1 MATEKVLKPEEEA
14 LGSAMSKTEQFFE
27 ENSKNVMYVLVALLV
42 VAAVVFG
49 CKKLVSEPRAQK
61 AAEMIAEAQYRF
73 ESATPD
79 YELALY
85 GDENG
90 AGFADVVANYGS
102 TPAGNLAKH
111 YAGICCLRLGD
122 LDNAQNYLAKY
133 KPVRGIPGAVIN
145 AQNYGLQGD
154 IAVDKGDYAKA
165 VKLYDKAVAA
175 ADNNF
180 TAPAYLRKAALA
192 LTAAGDKA
200 KAKSYLDRI
209 VNDYPASSD
218 AREAEMMRGAL
229 E

>member
-90 AGFADVVANYGS
+90 AGFDEVVATYGS

-111 YAGICCLRLGD
+111 YAGICALRLGD
-122 LDNAQNYLAKY
+122 FDKAQMYLSKF

-192 LTAAGDKA
+192 LIAAGDKA
-200 KAKSYLDRI
+200 RAKSYLDRI
-209 VNDYPASSD
+209 VNNYPASSD

>member
-27 ENSKNVMYVLVALLV
+27 ENSKKVIYVLVALLV
-42 VAAVVFG
+42 VAAAVFG

-90 AGFADVVANYGS
+90 AGFADVVDSYGS

-122 LDNAQNYLAKY
+122 LDKAQEYLAKY
-133 KPVRGIPGAVIN
+133 SPVKGIPGAVIN

-192 LTAAGDKA
+192 LAAAGDKA

-209 VNDYPASSD
+209 VNEYPASSD

>member
-1 MATEKVLKPEEEA
+1 MATEKVLKPEEET

-27 ENSKNVMYVLVALLV
+27 ENSKKVMYVLVGLLV

-49 CKKLVSEPRAQK
+49 CKKLIAEPRAQK
-61 AAEMIAEAQYRF
+61 AAEMMAEAQYRF

-90 AGFADVVANYGS
+90 AGFDEVAATYGS

-111 YAGICCLRLGD
+111 YAGICALHLGD
-122 LDNAQNYLAKY
+122 FDKAEMYLSKFKAVK
-133 KPVRGIPGAVIN
+133 GIPGAVIN
-145 AQNYGLQGD
+145 AQNAGLQGD
-154 IAVDKGDYAKA
+154 IAVEKGDYAKA
-165 VKLYDKAVAA
+165 VKMYDKAVKA
-175 ADNNF
+175 ADNNY

-192 LTAAGDKA
+192 LAATGDKA
-200 KAKSYLDRI
+200 KAKAYLERI
-209 VNDYPASSD
+209 VNEYPASSD
-218 AREAEMMRGAL
+218 AREAEMLRGAL

>member
-1 MATEKVLKPEEEA
+1 MATEKVLKPEEET

-27 ENSKNVMYVLVALLV
+27 ENSKKVMYVLLALLV

-49 CKKLVSEPRAQK
+49 WKKLVAEPRAQK

-79 YELALY
+79 FELALN

-90 AGFADVVANYGS
+90 AGFADVVDNYGS

-111 YAGICCLRLGD
+111 YAGICFLRLGE
-122 LDNAQNYLAKY
+122 LDKAEEYLSKY
-133 KPVRGIPGAVIN
+133 SAVRGLPGAVIN
-145 AQNYGLQGD
+145 AQNYGLRGD
-154 IAVDKGDYAKA
+154 IAVDKGEYAKA

-180 TAPAYLRKAALA
+180 TAPLYLRKAALA
-192 LTAAGDKA
+192 LIASGDNARA
-200 KAKSYLDRI
+200 KACLERI
-209 VNDYPASSD
+209 VNEYPASSE
-218 AREAEMMRGAL
+218 AREAEMMRGSL
-229 E
+229 

>member
-27 ENSKNVMYVLVALLV
+27 ENKSKVIYVLAGLLV
-42 VAAVVFG
+42 IAAVVFG
-49 CKKLVSEPRAQK
+49 YKKLLAEPRAEK
-61 AAEMIAEAQYRF
+61 AAAMIAEAQYRF

-90 AGFADVVANYGS
+90 AGFIDVVANYGS

-111 YAGICCLRLGD
+111 YAGICLLRLGE
-122 LDNAQNYLAKY
+122 LDEAQNYLSKY
-133 KPVRGIPGAVIN
+133 TPVKGIPGAVIN

-154 IAVDKGDYAKA
+154 IAVDKGEYAKA

-192 LTAAGDKA
+192 LIAKGDKA
-200 KAKSYLDRI
+200 KAKSYIDRI
-209 VNDYPASSD
+209 VNEYPASSD
-218 AREAEMMRGAL
+218 AREAEMLRGAL

>member
-1 MATEKVLKPEEEA
+1 MATEKVLKPEEET

-27 ENSKNVMYVLVALLV
+27 ENSKKVMYVLLALLV
-42 VAAVVFG
+42 VAAAVFG
-49 CKKLVSEPRAQK
+49 WKKLVSEPRAQK
-61 AAEMIAEAQYRF
+61 AAEMMAEAQYRF
-73 ESATPD
+73 ENATPD

-90 AGFADVVANYGS
+90 AGFTEVADSYGS

-111 YAGICCLRLGD
+111 YAGICYLHLGD
-122 LDNAQNYLAKY
+122 LANAQAYLSKFS
-133 KPVRGIPGAVIN
+133 PVKGIPGAVIN

-154 IAVDKGDYAKA
+154 IAVENGEYAKA
-165 VKLYDKAVAA
+165 VKFYDKAVKA

-192 LTAAGDKA
+192 LAATGDKA
-200 KAKSYLDRI
+200 KAKAYLERI
-209 VNDYPASSD
+209 VNEYPASSD
-218 AREAEMMRGAL
+218 AREAEMLRGAL